1 MQSSLIMKHLLA
13 VSVLATLLLIGAPAS
28 TWADEPAPGAT
39 VESLLALVKERNP
52 EYASMR
58 FEALAAAERVELA
71 GALMDPKFRVEWMDI
86 TKMGSQSPTLWPG
99 DVGST
104 KYTVM
109 QDLPWFG
116 KRDLKKKIAQQETQA
131 VEGKLLGTWSE
142 LVAKVKVTHAQRYYL
157 HQTQK
162 LTNELL
168 DLTTRL
174 ASVAQV
180 RYASG
185 LAMQQD
191 VIRAQ
196 VEQTATQTEL
206 LALSSEAHHADARMN
221 ALLARPSHA
230 PLAMPEALRAVP
242 AVAQLDAESLME
254 RVRQKN
260 PQLFADEARIKSA
273 ELSVELTLK
282 SRYPDFTLAVTPTQV
297 QSGINEWSLMLE
309 VNIPLQQGSRRA
321 QEREAQSML
330 DAAQS
335 RRQATAHQVA
345 SDLSENLSGLD
356 AAQRTEQLIV
366 RSLLPQTELTF
377 QAAMASY
384 ENGKL
389 DFATLLDAQRQVRQA
404 KQAQLKAQLDA
415 QMRWA
420 ELEKLLGEE

>member
-1 MQSSLIMKHLLA
+1 MKHRSGIPA
-13 VSVLATLLLIGAPAS
+13 FVTLLVL
-28 TWADEPAPGAT
+28 GAT
-39 VESLLALVKERNP
+39 VSAGAQEPLPGASLEGLLVMAKERNS

-58 FEALAAAERVELA
+58 FEALAASERVEPA
-71 GALMDPKFRVEWMDI
+71 GALMDPRFRVEWMDV
-86 TKMGSQSPTLWPG
+86 TKMGSQRPTLWPG
-99 DVGST
+99 DAGST

-116 KRDLKKKIAQQETQA
+116 KRDLKRSIAQQEAQV
-131 VEGKLLGTWSE
+131 VEGKQLGTWSE
-142 LVAKVKVTHAQRYYL
+142 LAAKLKVTHAQRYYL

-196 VEQTATQTEL
+196 VEQTAMQTEL
-206 LALSSEAHHADARMN
+206 IALSSEAHHADARMN

-230 PLAMPEALRAVP
+230 PLTMPEGWRAVP
-242 AVAQLDAESLME
+242 LAAQLDADSLMA

-273 ELSVELTLK
+273 ELSRELVLK
-282 SRYPDFTLAVTPTQV
+282 NRYPDFTLAVTPTQV

-309 VNIPLQQGSRRA
+309 INIPLQQGSRRA
-321 QEREAQSML
+321 QEREAQAML

-335 RRQATAHQVA
+335 RRQATANQIA
-345 SDLSENLSGLD
+345 SDLAENLSGMD
-356 AAQRTEQLIV
+356 AAQHTEQLTQ
-366 RSLLPQTELTF
+366 RSLLPQAELTF
-377 QAAMASY
+377 QAAMAGY

-404 KQAQLKAQLDA
+404 KQAQLKAQLDV